1 LTPEFRE
8 MLSILNAES
17 VEYLIVGAYAMAAH
31 GLPRAT
37 GDIDIWVRATPENAS
52 RVINALSRFGM
63 RRGTSAA
70 DFINPDIIYQ
80 IGFAPCRIDLM
91 TSIDGVT
98 FDEAFAAKVMGSL
111 GGMQVPILG
120 RAELL
125 KNKRASGRPKDLA
138 DAAWLE
144 QTSGSG

>member
-1 LTPEFRE
+1 

-37 GDIDIWVRATPENAS
+37 GDIDIWVRPTPENAS
-52 RVINALSRFGM
+52 RVISALSRFGM
-63 RRGTSAA
+63 RRGTSAE
-70 DFINPDIIYQ
+70 DFTNPDIIYQ

-98 FDEAFAAKVMGSL
+98 FDEASAAKVMGSL
-111 GGMQVPILG
+111 GGLQVPILG

-144 QTSGSG
+144 QKPTDD

>member
-1 LTPEFRE
+1 

-70 DFINPDIIYQ
+70 DFTNPDIIYQ

-98 FDEAFAAKVMGSL
+98 FDEASAAKVMGSL
-111 GGMQVPILG
+111 GGMQVP
-120 RAELL
+120 
-125 KNKRASGRPKDLA
+125 
-138 DAAWLE
+138 
-144 QTSGSG
+144 

>member
-1 LTPEFRE
+1 LTPEYRE

-37 GDIDIWVRATPENAS
+37 GDIDIWVRPTPENAS

-63 RRGTSAA
+63 RRGTSAEDFA
-70 DFINPDIIYQ
+70 DPNIIYQ

-98 FDEAFAAKVMGSL
+98 FDEAFTTKVMGSL
-111 GGMQVPILG
+111 DGLQVPG
-120 RAELL
+120 RIAQE
-125 KNKRASGRPKDLA
+125 
-138 DAAWLE
+138 
-144 QTSGSG
+144 

>member
-1 LTPEFRE
+1 LTPEYRE

-37 GDIDIWVRATPENAS
+37 GDIDIWVRPTPENAS
-52 RVINALSRFGM
+52 RVIHALSRFGM
-63 RRGTSAA
+63 RHVISAE
-70 DFINPDIIYQ
+70 DFANPDVIYQ
-80 IGFAPCRIDLM
+80 LGFAPCRIDLM
-91 TSIDGVT
+91 TAIDGVN
-98 FDEAFAAKVMGSL
+98 FDEAFAAKMMGSL
-111 GGMQVPILG
+111 CGLQVPILG

-144 QTSGSG
+144 QEPGN